1 MKTKAKIA
9 WAYLSEIILSATLT
23 TLSCATYGFVET
35 AKFVSIIASDV
46 AAYVFSIL
54 LAGALALIWTIFS
67 KTDSAFYNW
76 LSSRG
81 ALNTF
86 LQAFGYVVLVE
97 LLAVIFSILSKSIVD
112 QNFLIVSAFI
122 MFMGAI
128 NGLTMIANIFDLI
141 KLNILF
147 EQKHNNRPP
156 L

>member
-9 WAYLSEIILSATLT
+9 WAYLSEIILSAILT
-23 TLSCATYGFVET
+23 TLTCATYGFAET
-35 AKFVSIIASDV
+35 AKFVSVIASDA
-46 AAYVFSIL
+46 AAYIFSIL

-97 LLAVIFSILSKSIVD
+97 LLAVIFSILSKFIAD
-112 QNFLIVSAFI
+112 HNFLIASAFI

-128 NGLTMIANIFDLI
+128 NGLTMIGNIFDLI

-147 EQKHNNRPP
+147 EQKNNKPP
-156 L
+156 HG